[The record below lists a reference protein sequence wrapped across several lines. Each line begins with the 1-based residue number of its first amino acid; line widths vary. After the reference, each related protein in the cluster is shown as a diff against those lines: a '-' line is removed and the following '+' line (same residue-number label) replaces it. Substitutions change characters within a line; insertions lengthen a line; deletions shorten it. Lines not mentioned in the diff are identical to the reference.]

1 MISDAATTQVRYMQR
16 VLGEAPRDK
25 DGQIVLDA
33 ETETDFID
41 SLGRMEEIL
50 TGRPYSPIKGG

>member
-1 MISDAATTQVRYMQR
+1 MNLDPVTQQVRCMQR

-25 DGQIVLDA
+25 DDQIVLDA

-41 SLGRMEEIL
+41 SLSQMEEIL
-50 TGRPYSPIKGG
+50 TGRPRN

>member
-1 MISDAATTQVRYMQR
+1 MNLDPVTEQVRYIR
-16 VLGEAPRDK
+16 RILGEAERNK

-41 SLGRMEEIL
+41 SLGRMEESL
-50 TGRPYSPIKGG
+50 TGRPYTPIGE